1 MSSLRNAIVIAD
13 IASLITLKCLPLRL
27 SGHDYIQP
35 LDSPQNVYVL
45 ILTSR
50 KIFHIEGGFITKKLL
65 RSFFKHALFII
76 REDWKAVA
84 IIMFASTIQAFAV
97 RYFTLHY
104 HFPDLGVS
112 GIAVLTNYI
121 FGISPN
127 WVILT
132 GNILLLMWAW
142 KSLNVRF
149 LGLTITA
156 IFTFSTM
163 LSVFEHYPLPLPD
176 DKFMATVITGVLKG
190 SAGALMLNAG
200 GSGGGTDISAIVLR
214 RRYGLEVG
222 SFTIVIN
229 LIILGLSIQVVG
241 LESVVYGAVGLY
253 VTGITVDSV
262 THNFDR
268 RKQAIIITNKPD
280 EVSEFINSLHRGV
293 TRLEGRGGYTGQAR
307 PVLITLLEPRQV
319 IMLKRFL
326 KEHDDRAFVSI
337 CDASEVLGRGFKSWR
352 SL

>member
-1 MSSLRNAIVIAD
+1 MDMKNNI
-13 IASLITLKCLPLRL
+13 
-27 SGHDYIQP
+27 
-35 LDSPQNVYVL
+35 
-45 ILTSR
+45 
-50 KIFHIEGGFITKKLL
+50 L
-65 RSFFKHALFII
+65 RSLFTHII
-76 REDWKAVA
+76 DILRDDWKAFIV
-84 IIMFASTIQAFAV
+84 IIFASTLQAFAV

-112 GIAVLTNYI
+112 GIAVLTNYV

-132 GNILLLMWAW
+132 GNILLLLWAG
-142 KSLNVRF
+142 KNLNKRF
-149 LGLTITA
+149 LVLTVTA

-176 DKFMATVITGVLKG
+176 DKFMATVITGLMKG
-190 SAGALMLNAG
+190 TAGGLMLNVG

-222 SFTIVIN
+222 RFTIFIN
-229 LIILGLSIQVVG
+229 MIILALSIGVVG

-253 VTGITVDSV
+253 VNGITVDNV
-262 THNFDR
+262 TRSFDK

-280 EVSEFINSLHRGV
+280 EVSEFINSHGRGV
-293 TRLEGRGGYTGQAR
+293 TRLEGRGGFTGQPR

-319 IMLKRFL
+319 MLLKRFL
-326 KEHDDRAFVSI
+326 KEKDRKAFVSI
-337 CDASEVLGRGFKSWR
+337 CDASEVLGKGFKSWR